1 MIFCA
6 AADYDCYERSFSMK
20 LFRGKCGEIN
30 ALATRRIA
38 GEQQSISQNA
48 PHKRNQRLALEPIWF
63 WLAGS
68 LPNVP
73 DQLPR
78 AAAMA
83 DLQSSGS
90 LPPLRRSKSRRTA
103 WGVGAI
109 RSALRCSKPIAKPVI
124 IPSSKSICRILAP
137 TSAPRPSSAPLLF
150 CLPLHRRR
158 RRIFALQPIR
168 GPAGTEAAAG
178 LPQN

>member
-1 MIFCA
+1 
-6 AADYDCYERSFSMK
+6 MK

-73 DQLPR
+73 DELPR

-103 WGVGAI
+103 WSVGAI
-109 RSALRCSKPIAKPVI
+109 RSVLRCSKPIAKPVI

-137 TSAPRPSSAPLLF
+137 TSAPRPSSAPSSSASRFTAGAGGFLHF
-150 CLPLHRRR
+150 SQSEDRPERKLPPASRR
-158 RRIFALQPIR
+158 
-168 GPAGTEAAAG
+168 TE
-178 LPQN
+178 PNHS